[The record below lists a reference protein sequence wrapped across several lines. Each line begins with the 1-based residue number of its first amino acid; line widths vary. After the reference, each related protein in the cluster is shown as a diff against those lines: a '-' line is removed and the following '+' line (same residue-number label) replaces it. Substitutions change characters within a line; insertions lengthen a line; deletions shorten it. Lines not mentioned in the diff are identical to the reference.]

1 MVNGKTNANQER
13 ERCDSAGA
21 TRMSDADAND
31 HASPISLAYSVDAD
45 DAFMFHALRAGAIDT
60 GALRFI
66 HRRDHT
72 AALNQLA
79 IDAGADVVAVSVGVY
94 PQIAARYQM
103 LPHGASV
110 GRGFGPV
117 VVARRPLA
125 AGDLAGLRVGIPG
138 ATTTAWLVLRLIA
151 PEAIGV
157 EIPIAPF
164 AAIFDALASG
174 AVDAAL
180 LIHEGR
186 LLYRDRGLHLVV
198 DIGDWWSGT
207 EGLPLPLG
215 VNVIRRGLGPARV
228 AEVSAVLRASIA
240 WGLAHRSQIIAQIA
254 AEDRGDKALSDQ
266 ALIDHYLN
274 LYAND
279 DTAAMA
285 DDAKRAIDV
294 LFARARAAG
303 LLASAVEVDWAP

>member
-1 MVNGKTNANQER
+1 
-13 ERCDSAGA
+13 
-21 TRMSDADAND
+21 MSDPLD
-31 HASPISLAYSVDAD
+31 PISLAYSVDAD
-45 DAFMFHALRAGAIDT
+45 DAFMFHALRTGAIDT
-60 GALRFI
+60 GPFRFV
-66 HRRDHT
+66 HRRGHT

-94 PQIAARYQM
+94 PAIAPRYQM

-125 AGDLAGLRVGIPG
+125 LADLAGLRVGIPG

-151 PEAIGV
+151 PGAVGV
-157 EIPIAPF
+157 EIPISPF
-164 AAIFDALASG
+164 GAIFDALASG

-186 LLYRDRGLHLVV
+186 MLYRERGLHLVV
-198 DIGDWWSGT
+198 DLGEWWQAA
-207 EGLPLPLG
+207 EQLPLPLG
-215 VNVIRRGLGPARV
+215 VNVIRRELGTARV
-228 AEVSAVLRASIA
+228 AEVSALLRASIA
-240 WGLAHRSQIIAQIA
+240 WGLANRGPIIDVIT
-254 AEDRGDKALSDQ
+254 AEDRGDKALSNQ
-266 ALIDHYLN
+266 ALIDDYLN
-274 LYAND
+274 LYANA

-285 DDAKRAIDV
+285 EDAKRAIDV

-303 LLASAVEVDWAP
+303 LLPSEVAVDWAP

>member
-1 MVNGKTNANQER
+1 MP
-13 ERCDSAGA
+13 
-21 TRMSDADAND
+21 DAND
-31 HASPISLAYSVDAD
+31 RTSTISLAYSVDAD

-60 GALRFI
+60 GMLRYT

-72 AALNQLA
+72 AALNRLA
-79 IDAGADVVAVSVGVY
+79 MEGGADVIAVSVGVY
-94 PQIAARYQM
+94 PAIAARYQM

-125 AGDLAGLRVGIPG
+125 PADLNGLRIGIPG

-151 PEAIGV
+151 PGAIGV
-157 EIPIAPF
+157 EIPISPF
-164 AAIFDALASG
+164 AAIFDALTSG

-186 LLYRDRGLHLVV
+186 MLYRERGLHLAV
-198 DIGDWWSGT
+198 DLGEWWSAK
-207 EGLPLPLG
+207 EALPLPLG
-215 VNVIRRGLGPARV
+215 VNVIRRDLGAPQIARV
-228 AEVSAVLRASIA
+228 SAQLRESIA
-240 WGLAHRSQIIAQIA
+240 WALANRGQIIPTIA
-254 AEDRGDKALSDQ
+254 AQDRGDKALSNQ
-266 ALIDHYLN
+266 ALIDDYLN
-274 LYAND
+274 LYANA

-285 DDAKRAIDV
+285 DDAKHATDV

-303 LLASAVEVDWAP
+303 LLSSDVAVDWAP

>member
-1 MVNGKTNANQER
+1 
-13 ERCDSAGA
+13 
-21 TRMSDADAND
+21 MSDAND
-31 HASPISLAYSVDAD
+31 RTTTISLAYSVDAD

-60 GALRFI
+60 APLEFI
-66 HRRDHT
+66 HRRAHT

-94 PQIAARYQM
+94 PAIAARYQM

-117 VVARRPLA
+117 VVAPRPLA
-125 AGDLAGLRVGIPG
+125 PRDLAGLRVGIPG

-157 EIPIAPF
+157 EIPISPF
-164 AAIFDALASG
+164 GAIFDALARG
-174 AVDAAL
+174 DVDAAL

-186 LLYRDRGLHLVV
+186 LLYRERGLHLVV
-198 DIGDWWSGT
+198 DLGEWWAA
-207 EGLPLPLG
+207 EERLPLPLG
-215 VNVIRRGLGPARV
+215 VNVIRRELGAARV
-228 AEVSAVLRASIA
+228 AQVSAQLRASIA
-240 WGLAHRSQIIAQIA
+240 WGLANRGPIIAQIA

-266 ALIDHYLN
+266 SLIDHYLN

-285 DDAKRAIDV
+285 DDAKHAIDV
-294 LFARARAAG
+294 L
-303 LLASAVEVDWAP
+303 